1 MGLRALIR
9 EFINE
14 MQARRGTSPY
24 DTEAEVLRVENGKA
38 WVKIPGGV
46 PETPVDIGMNAEKG
60 DIVKVR
66 VSGGRAWLQN
76 NLTHPATDDK
86 TAQAAQKLALSAR
99 TKANDVQREAD
110 KLIVITNEQGE
121 QIGYAIT
128 TANGKNKT
136 YHQAS
141 EPTGGEYADGDV
153 WFDTDDDNKM
163 YRWNGSS
170 WAAVVLGD
178 DALESI
184 SASKITAGTIDAS
197 QITVSNLDAGNIT
210 AGYLAAAR
218 IEAGSLSISKTS
230 GLQTAL
236 DGKAGTGAASGE
248 EQLIY
253 ISKASG
259 TTSVSKNTTWV
270 TRSDD
275 VQNAWT
281 LKRPTYSSS
290 YPVLFIAKQSKKVD
304 GTISCTTPIKDDTT
318 TVIDGGHITTG
329 TIDAARLNIGD
340 IISSGS
346 ILVVGDDIS
355 DLNNDSGYQTA
366 GDVNTAISGK
376 ADKSGAVSST
386 VPVYYRSTSSGVPSI
401 SSSTS
406 IGTSSNTDNAWEY
419 VMPQPKR
426 SRYFFICEKYTYA
439 DGTVSFSTVRELT
452 SENYASKWCSS
463 SDSTYIDG
471 GRIYTGSITA
481 NEIAAN
487 TITASELAAYAVK
500 TIGTN
505 ANNYAQVDA
514 NGMVVY
520 KGGYLS
526 ASFGGT
532 VYLYGR
538 DSNGNVKSTVRIDSS
553 SANIN
558 GFDIQ
563 TITNSDNTTFTVCE
577 SNDGLRFIG
586 AGTTL
591 GLYSGQAT
599 LDSPLKVNGL
609 LRASNVH
616 EIATAVPSLYQALTT
631 SYSELFLTQYAND
644 GSLVIGSNLSII
656 PYDEGYSY
664 SGIKCLKAGH
674 VMVSGQLF
682 FDSTNDHNVC
692 MAKITKGST
701 IIVEAK
707 ERAAGSAG
715 DSDTTLTLGPKI
727 ISVAAND
734 IIHIYAKNASSGTG
748 YVGTDNSKDF
758 LTVQYV

>member
-1 MGLRALIR
+1 MGVSIR
-9 EFINE
+9 EL
-14 MQARRGTSPY
+14 ARRFEKALEEKLKPTGYDSDGTVTRIE
-24 DTEAEVLRVENGKA
+24 DGKI
-38 WVKIPGGV
+38 WVHIPGGV
-46 PETPVDIGMNAEKG
+46 PETPVDITMAAEVG
-60 DIVKVR
+60 DAVKVR
-66 VSGGRAWLQN
+66 LSGGKAWLTGN
-76 NLTHPATDDK
+76 KSEPPTGDK

-99 TKANDVQREAD
+99 AKANDVQREAD
-110 KLIVITNEQGE
+110 KLIVITDRQEE
-121 QIGYAIT
+121 EIGTVIV

-136 YHQAS
+136 YHQAT
-141 EPTGGEYADGDV
+141 EPTGDEYAPGDI

-163 YRWNGSS
+163 YRWDGSQ

-178 DALESI
+178 DALGSI
-184 SASKITAGTIDAS
+184 SANKITAGTIDAS
-197 QITVSNLDAGNIT
+197 HITVSNIDAGNIT

-218 IEAGSLSISKTS
+218 IETGSLSISKTS

-236 DGKAGTGAASGE
+236 DGKADE
-248 EQLIY
+248 
-253 ISKASG
+253 
-259 TTSVSKNTTWV
+259 
-270 TRSDD
+270 
-275 VQNAWT
+275 
-281 LKRPTYSSS
+281 
-290 YPVLFIAKQSKKVD
+290 
-304 GTISCTTPIKDDTT
+304 
-318 TVIDGGHITTG
+318 
-329 TIDAARLNIGD
+329 
-340 IISSGS
+340 
-346 ILVVGDDIS
+346 
-355 DLNNDSGYQTA
+355 
-366 GDVNTAISGK
+366 
-376 ADKSGAVSST
+376 SGAVSST
-386 VPVYYRSTSSGVPSI
+386 VPVYYRSTSSSVPSI

-439 DGTVSFSTVRELT
+439 NGMVSFSTVRELT

-481 NEIAAN
+481 NEIAADTITAREIAAN

-505 ANNYAQVDA
+505 ANNYAQMND

-520 KGGYLS
+520 KSGYLS

-538 DSNGNVKSTVRIDSS
+538 DSNGNAKSTVRIDSS

-563 TITNSDNTTFTVCE
+563 TITNSDNTTFTICE
-577 SNDGLRFIG
+577 SNNGLRFIG
-586 AGTTL
+586 AGTTF
-591 GLYSGQAT
+591 GLYSSQAT
-599 LDSPLKVNGL
+599 LDSPLRVDGL

-616 EIATAVPSLYQALTT
+616 EIATAVPASYNALTT
-631 SYSELFLTQYAND
+631 SYAEVLLTQYANE
-644 GSLVIGSNLSII
+644 GSLVMGSNLSII

>member
-66 VSGGRAWLQN
+66 VSGGRAWLQS

-184 SASKITAGTIDAS
+184 SANKITAGTIDAS
-197 QITVSNLDAGNIT
+197 QITVSNLDAGN
-210 AGYLAAAR
+210 
-218 IEAGSLSISKTS
+218 
-230 GLQTAL
+230 
-236 DGKAGTGAASGE
+236 
-248 EQLIY
+248 
-253 ISKASG
+253 
-259 TTSVSKNTTWV
+259 
-270 TRSDD
+270 
-275 VQNAWT
+275 
-281 LKRPTYSSS
+281 
-290 YPVLFIAKQSKKVD
+290 
-304 GTISCTTPIKDDTT
+304 
-318 TVIDGGHITTG
+318 ITTG

-346 ILVVGDDIS
+346 ILVAGDNIS
-355 DLNNDSGYQTA
+355 GLNNDSGYQTA

-386 VPVYYRSTSSGVPSI
+386 VPVYYRSTSSSVPSI

-439 DGTVSFSTVRELT
+439 NGTVSFSTVRELT

-487 TITASELAAYAVK
+487 TITASEIAANTITASELAAYAVK

-505 ANNYAQVDA
+505 ANNYAQMDA
-514 NGMVVY
+514 NGMVIY

-577 SNDGLRFIG
+577 SNDGLRLIG
-586 AGTTL
+586 AGTTF

-616 EIATAVPSLYQALTT
+616 EIATAVPVLYQALTT
-631 SYSELFLTQYAND
+631 SYAEVFLTQYANE

-682 FDSTNDHNVC
+682 FESTNDHNVC

-701 IIVEAK
+701 RIVEAK
-707 ERAAGSAG
+707 ERSAGSAG